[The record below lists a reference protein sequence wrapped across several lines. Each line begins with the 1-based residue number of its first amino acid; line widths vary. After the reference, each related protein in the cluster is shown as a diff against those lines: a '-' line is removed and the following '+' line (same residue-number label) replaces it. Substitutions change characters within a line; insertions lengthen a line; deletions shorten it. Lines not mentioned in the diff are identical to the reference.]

1 MAEGMRFVTFDQLR
15 IFLAVAEREHVT
27 RAAEALNLT
36 QSTVSGAI
44 AALEGRHKVKLF
56 HRIGRR
62 IELTEEGRIFAG
74 EARGI
79 LATVRSAETTLAD
92 LAGAPRGVL
101 SVFASQTIASYWL
114 PQHLVKFRQLYPQV
128 DLRLEAGN
136 TAQCVRAV
144 NVGTVDLGFIEGAI
158 DDPHVSV
165 ELVARDRLVIVVGQD
180 HPWAV
185 KTPGSLQELCELQW
199 VLREIG
205 SGTRSSFEEAMRI
218 RGIPASGLRVAI
230 ELPSNEG
237 VCAAVAAGPFATAV
251 SESVAQ
257 AGVNAGRLVIVPLDL
272 PSREFNLIRQ
282 RQRHQSRAGKA
293 FVEMISGASLD
304 CPERGARRHP

>member
-1 MAEGMRFVTFDQLR
+1 MASVTFDQLR

-44 AALEGRHKVKLF
+44 AALEGRHNVKLF
-56 HRIGRR
+56 HRIRRR
-62 IELTEEGRIFAG
+62 IELTEEGRIFAD
-74 EARGI
+74 EARII
-79 LATVRSAETTLAD
+79 LAAMRSAEATLAD
-92 LAGAPRGVL
+92 LGGAPRGVL

-114 PQHLVKFRQLYPQV
+114 PRHLVNFRKLYPQV

-144 NVGTVDLGFIEGAI
+144 NVGTADLGFIEGII
-158 DDPHVSV
+158 DDPGISV
-165 ELVARDRLVIVVGQD
+165 ELVARDRLVIVVGKD
-180 HPWAV
+180 HPWAERAA
-185 KTPGSLQELCELQW
+185 PQSPSDLCELQW
-199 VLREIG
+199 VLRENG
-205 SGTRSSFEEAMRI
+205 SGTRSSFEEAMRMH
-218 RGIPASGLRVAI
+218 GVPPSQLGVAI

-237 VCAAVAAGPFATAV
+237 ICNAVAIGQFATAV

-257 AGVNAGRLVIVPLDL
+257 AGVNAGRLVIVPFEL
-272 PSREFNLIRQ
+272 PSRGFNVIRQ

-293 FVEMISGASLD
+293 FVEMILGPAKTF
-304 CPERGARRHP
+304 G

>member
-1 MAEGMRFVTFDQLR
+1 MTLDQLR

-27 RAAEALNLT
+27 RAAESLNLT
-36 QSTVSGAI
+36 QSTVSGGI

-74 EARGI
+74 EARAI
-79 LATVRSAETTLAD
+79 LATVRAAEATLAD
-92 LAGAPRGVL
+92 LGGAPRGVL

-114 PQHLVKFRQLYPQV
+114 PQHLVNFKERYPLV

-144 NVGTVDLGFIEGAI
+144 NGGTADLGFIEGAI
-158 DDPHVSV
+158 DDPGISV
-165 ELVARDRLVIVVGQD
+165 ELVARDRLVIVVGQG

-185 KTPGSLQELCELQW
+185 TAPGSPAELCEGQW
-199 VLREIG
+199 VLRENG
-205 SGTRSSFEEAMRI
+205 SGTRSSFEEA
-218 RGIPASGLRVAI
+218 LRTQGVAPSRLQVAF

-237 VCAAVAAGPFATAV
+237 ICNAVATGRFATAV
-251 SESVAQ
+251 SETVAQ
-257 AGVNAGRLVIVPLDL
+257 AGVDAGRLVVVPFEL
-272 PSREFNLIRQ
+272 PSRAFNVIRE
-282 RQRHQSRAGKA
+282 RQRHQTRAGKA
-293 FVEMISGASLD
+293 FVEMIVGLAK
-304 CPERGARRHP
+304 ER

>member
-1 MAEGMRFVTFDQLR
+1 MTFDQLR

-36 QSTVSGAI
+36 QSAVSGAI
-44 AALEGRHKVKLF
+44 TALEGRHNIKLF
-56 HRIGRR
+56 NRIGRR

-74 EARGI
+74 EAHTI
-79 LATVRSAETTLAD
+79 LAAVRAAESTLAD
-92 LAGAPRGVL
+92 LGGAPRGTL

-114 PQHLVKFRQLYPQV
+114 PQHLVNFRLRYPQV

-144 NVGTVDLGFIEGAI
+144 NVGSADIGFIEGTI
-158 DDPHVSV
+158 NDPGISV
-165 ELVARDRLVIVVGQD
+165 RPVAHDRLVIVVGKT
-180 HPWAV
+180 HPSACRA
-185 KTPGSLQELCELQW
+185 PQSPSELCDLQW
-199 VLREIG
+199 VLRENG

-218 RGIPASGLRVAI
+218 HGVQPKNLKIAL

-237 VCAAVAAGPFATAV
+237 ICTAVAVGQFAAAV

-257 AGVNAGRLVIVPLDL
+257 AGVDAGRLVILPFQL
-272 PSREFNLIRQ
+272 PSRMFNIIRQ
-282 RQRHQSRAGKA
+282 RQRHQTRAGKA
-293 FVEMISGASLD
+293 FMEMVLETAK
-304 CPERGARRHP
+304 A

>member
-1 MAEGMRFVTFDQLR
+1 MTFDQLR

-74 EARGI
+74 EARAI

-92 LAGAPRGVL
+92 LAGAPRGAL

-144 NVGTVDLGFIEGAI
+144 NVGAADLGFIEGAI
-158 DDPHVSV
+158 DDPDLSV
-165 ELVARDRLVIVVGQD
+165 ELVARDRLVIVVGQG

-185 KTPGSLQELCELQW
+185 KTPRSPQELCELQW

-205 SGTRSSFEEAMRI
+205 SGTRSSFEEAMLRY
-218 RGIPASGLRVAI
+218 GVPSSELRVAI

-257 AGVNAGRLVIVPLDL
+257 AGVSAGRLVIVPFDL

-282 RQRHQSRAGKA
+282 PQRHQSRAGTA
-293 FVEMISGASLD
+293 FVEGITSL
-304 CPERGARRHP
+304 PVEMR

>member
-1 MAEGMRFVTFDQLR
+1 MPVAPAVWVWGMGFVTFDQLR

-44 AALEGRHKVKLF
+44 AALEDRHNVKLF
-56 HRIGRR
+56 HRVGRR

-74 EARGI
+74 EARTI
-79 LATVRSAETTLAD
+79 LATVRSAEATLAD
-92 LAGAPRGVL
+92 LGRAPRGTL
-101 SVFASQTIASYWL
+101 SVFASQTISSYWL
-114 PQHLVKFRQLYPQV
+114 PQHLVKFKELYPQV

-144 NVGTVDLGFIEGAI
+144 NVGAVDLGFIEGII
-158 DDPHVSV
+158 DDPGVAT
-165 ELVARDRLVIVVGQD
+165 ELVAHDRLVIVVGKD
-180 HPWAV
+180 HPWAQ
-185 KTPGSLQELCELQW
+185 KAPQSPFDLRERQW
-199 VLREIG
+199 VLRENG
-205 SGTRSSFEEAMRI
+205 SGTRSTFEEAMRMH
-218 RGIPASGLRVAI
+218 GVLPADLNVAI

-237 VCAAVAAGPFATAV
+237 VCNAVATGRFATAV

-257 AGVNAGRLVIVPLDL
+257 AGVRAGRLAMVPFEL
-272 PSREFNLIRQ
+272 PSRAFNVIRQ

-293 FVEMISGASLD
+293 FMDMIFGVTKDS
-304 CPERGARRHP
+304 